1 MFCLYITHGE
11 APESCSVA
19 LALLPSNSALPTS
32 PSPLTSDQESSP
44 SPTSPSTNSV
54 AHQDSS
60 PSLRRLTK
68 LLHHEP
74 TQEPP
79 KLKKEKRNGAFSIE
93 SGRPTTRCEPQKSPK
108 MKWYIPFCAT
118 ESVWSPNEWNTGQ
131 KIIGESAIKKT
142 NLFLID
148 SWQNIYK
155 RLGKII
161 LILFYTKHPPTYIC
175 AGSLCNLMILS
186 EFNNGFPRT
195 HCSADFQAQ
204 TFEFC

>member
-19 LALLPSNSALPTS
+19 LALLASNSAL
-32 PSPLTSDQESSP
+32 
-44 SPTSPSTNSV
+44 PTSPSTNSV

-93 SGRPTTRCEPQKSPK
+93 SGRPTTRCEPPGPK
-108 MKWYIPFCAT
+108 KPQNEMIYSFLCHRVCLVTKWMKHRT
-118 ESVWSPNEWNTGQ
+118 KNHR
-131 KIIGESAIKKT
+131 GERNKE
-142 NLFLID
+142 NLFIID

-175 AGSLCNLMILS
+175 AGSV
-186 EFNNGFPRT
+186 
-195 HCSADFQAQ
+195 
-204 TFEFC
+204 